1 MAKRPPNWR
10 IRKKKREDGE
20 SIWSAYVSGPLK
32 KAWESIIVKGITGL
46 LLLLSVPLYYNYFQ
60 NPKVN
65 FPIVV
70 EVIDFETE
78 ARIPNAE
85 IYVQNTSF
93 HFTTNADGIAETVIR
108 VRKKQESIIL
118 TCTSGKHITQEKTI
132 DVPEG
137 RGPKPEFTTTFVL
150 NSNDL

>member
-20 SIWSAYVSGPLK
+20 SVWSAYVSGPLK

-78 ARIPNAE
+78 APIPNAE
-85 IYVQNTSF
+85 IYV
-93 HFTTNADGIAETVIR
+93 H
-108 VRKKQESIIL
+108 
-118 TCTSGKHITQEKTI
+118 
-132 DVPEG
+132 
-137 RGPKPEFTTTFVL
+137 
-150 NSNDL
+150 